1 MEHLGKNL
9 KKLTQPGG
17 KWLKR
22 GVLALLVSF
31 LVSLATLTLALPAQ
45 ALSLSTPVLL
55 GTLAQG
61 NAITDPQAILRY
73 ALPIDNPTI
82 RKVQGALEDISN
94 HLRGKRW
101 PLMARDVKEAN
112 SILSISRDKILAS
125 VPGDRQSQ
133 AEELLTAI
141 KSEVVQLEEA
151 VSHQDRD
158 QIAQLQGTALGHIGA
173 LEALMV
179 TEVPFEVPA
188 EYANLPQLKGRATV
202 KIETTQGPLTVVV
215 DGYSAPITAGN
226 FVDLVQ
232 RGFYNNL
239 PFSTPED
246 DFVVQT
252 GDPEGSAAGF
262 IDPKTK
268 TYRAIPL
275 EVYVKGED
283 LPVYGMT
290 LEEAGLYLPEL
301 ALPFNAFGAVA
312 LAHPDTEPNGGSSQF
327 FFFKFDSELTPP
339 GFNLMDGRYAVFGY
353 LVEGKETLEK
363 LTNQDKVVSAKV
375 MAGAENLVKPS

>member
-1 MEHLGKNL
+1 M
-9 KKLTQPGG
+9 
-17 KWLKR
+17 
-22 GVLALLVSF
+22 ALLV
-31 LVSLATLTLALPAQ
+31 LLATFTLVLPAQ
-45 ALSLSTPVLL
+45 ALSLSSPLLL

-112 SILSISRDKILAS
+112 SILNISRDKILAS
-125 VPGDRQSQ
+125 VPGDRQNQ

-141 KSEVVQLEEA
+141 KNEVSQLNEA
-151 VSHQDRD
+151 VNNQDRD
-158 QIAQLQGTALGHIGA
+158 QIAQLQATALDHIGV

-179 TEVPFEVPA
+179 TGVPFEVPA

-202 KIETTQGPLTVVV
+202 KMETTQGPLTVVV

-239 PFSTPED
+239 PFSNPED

-252 GDPEGSAAGF
+252 GDPGGDKAGF

-275 EVYVKGED
+275 EVYVKGEA
-283 LPVYGMT
+283 LPIYGMT

-312 LAHPDTEPNGGSSQF
+312 LAHPDTDPNGGSSQF

-353 LVEGKETLEK
+353 LVEGKDTLEK
-363 LTNQDKVVSAKV
+363 LTNQDKVISAKV
-375 MAGAENLVKPS
+375 IAGSENLVKAS